1 MGYIGSIQYAYNF
14 NKVLK
19 FIEKLFNNYQNINFL
34 IFSNDK
40 KQIIVKHL
48 DNYNIPNNRIE
59 IKSFSHKMISEEINS
74 IDNDIKNLLSDKNI
88 GFLYNF
94 ETNINIHKIYEEI
107 NKIYIKNK
115 QYKYARKISEKIFS
129 LTNAKN
135 QYHII
140 YENLIE

>member
-1 MGYIGSIQYAYNF
+1 MIINQ
-14 NKVLK
+14 LK
-19 FIEKLFNNYQNINFL
+19 HRF
-34 IFSNDK
+34 K
-40 KQIIVKHL
+40 KNCRIL
-48 DNYNIPNNRIE
+48 SLNIPIICNEFN
-59 IKSFSHKMISEEINS
+59 
-74 IDNDIKNLLSDKNI
+74 NDIKNLLSDKNI

-129 LTNAKN
+129 LKNAKN
-135 QYHII
+135 QYHTI